1 VDRLGDRPGGEHHPG
16 FTRTPHRHRHKE
28 PRSPTVAAA
37 RSIDAGGTASEAHHS
52 SRIRNGT
59 AARRL
64 RREITQPVAVVQAQD
79 HFATCASI
87 AIEVQAN
94 NKQVQDLSGEEGGK
108 VAQNVAAG
116 IAGVFIWPLFFAMDF
131 QGSAGKEE
139 TALQSRQ
146 QYLAVLAEERHC
158 GSPEPAVAVSAPAP
172 IAPAAAVAPP
182 PYTSVSSVAPATPG
196 AASDTPLSP
205 YEQAVQQYR
214 QAEQQYQRQLE
225 QKGR

>member
-1 VDRLGDRPGGEHHPG
+1 MKHVITAAFATASLLGGCAG
-16 FTRTPHRHRHKE
+16 
-28 PRSPTVAAA
+28 RSPQ
-37 RSIDAGGTASEAHHS
+37 
-52 SRIRNGT
+52 
-59 AARRL
+59 L
-64 RREITQPVAVVQAQD
+64 VAVVQAQD

-94 NKQVQDLSGEEGGK
+94 NKKVQDLSGEDGGK

-116 IAGVFIWPLFFAMDF
+116 VAGVFIWPLLFAMDF

-139 TALQSRQ
+139 AALQSRQ

-158 GSPEPAVAVSAPAP
+158 GSPEAAAAVSAPA
-172 IAPAAAVAPP
+172 AVTPAVAVAPP
-182 PYTSVSSVAPATPG
+182 PYNSVSSVAPATPG

-225 QKGR
+225 QQGR

>member
-1 VDRLGDRPGGEHHPG
+1 M
-16 FTRTPHRHRHKE
+16 
-28 PRSPTVAAA
+28 
-37 RSIDAGGTASEAHHS
+37 
-52 SRIRNGT
+52 
-59 AARRL
+59 
-64 RREITQPVAVVQAQD
+64 VQAQD

-139 TALQSRQ
+139 LALQSRQ

-158 GSPEPAVAVSAPAP
+158 GSPEAAVDVSAPAP
-172 IAPAAAVAPP
+172 VAPVAAAAPAPPHIDSAPP
-182 PYTSVSSVAPATPG
+182 VEPAAPVAAP
-196 AASDTPLSP
+196 DTA

-225 QKGR
+225 QQGR